1 MIKAIKLSA
10 FLLVLFT
17 FSISYSQDKSI
28 DSLKIALKNPK
39 LHDTTRLRTIA
50 LFRDQ
55 NYNGQDQNYYYL
67 FRLIGSI
74 ASKNYN
80 NKKKNNPEEQKKY
93 TMWLGSYYSSLGAEY
108 FNKPD
113 HENGLPYFDKS
124 IAYHKEAEGYKDM
137 YFAMISK
144 SALLI
149 EIKEYEKAIPYIFKA
164 IKYFEANKKTIEA
177 ENLAY
182 AYTALGYVYAKQG
195 RHKEAIAT
203 YKKVLVCYAE
213 YDRSNYTD
221 YQMGQTH
228 SRMAN
233 SYMELKNYSEAVSH
247 SEKAL
252 ELAKP
257 MNDKYLTVVDLCRIG
272 LVKMEQSKFDEAEKI
287 FNEALA
293 LQAPKGTEA
302 NEHAFISAY
311 LSMAKLYF
319 RKQDW
324 TKAGF
329 YAEKA
334 LAVSNKSN
342 DMLYIG
348 DASSLLYKISLADKN
363 YKRALEMYQL
373 EQKVGDSTRME
384 ASKNALAQ
392 QLLKYNFEKKELKLK
407 LDAEKKTAVK
417 NNWLIGLS
425 GLILLLLLGVYFYY
439 RNNKQKQAITV
450 LEKDQLKQK
459 LLITQMNP
467 HFIFNS
473 IDNIQGLIHDKKDED
488 AVNYLTKFSKLTRQ
502 ILENSNENY
511 ISLSEEVEMTEN
523 YLAIQQLL
531 YANKFSFK
539 IDVEDAI
546 DAETIFLPPM
556 LTQPFIE
563 NAIKH
568 GLGNK
573 DKNGMIDIR
582 FYLKEAKLYFE
593 VLDNGKGFV
602 ASNKTSSHKSLA
614 MTITKERL
622 VNYTK
627 NHDFIVQTDNITD
640 KDENVVGAKVVFEIP
655 YIYEN

>member
-1 MIKAIKLSA
+1 MIKALKLSVV
-10 FLLVLFT
+10 LLLLFS

-55 NYNGQDQNYYYL
+55 NYTAADENYSYL
-67 FRLIGSI
+67 FRLLGTI
-74 ASKNYN
+74 ASKNYKN
-80 NKKKNNPEEQKKY
+80 KKNNKPEEQKKY
-93 TMWLGSYYSSLGAEY
+93 TMWLGSYYSALGAQY

-113 HENGLPYFDKS
+113 HEKGLPYFDKS
-124 IAYHKEAEGYKDM
+124 IAFHKEAEGYKDM
-137 YFAMISK
+137 HFAMISK

-149 EIKEYEKAIPYIFKA
+149 KIKEYEKAIPYIFKA
-164 IKYFEANKKTIEA
+164 IKYFENNKKEVNG
-177 ENLAY
+177 EDLAY
-182 AYTALGYVYAKQG
+182 AYTALAYVYAKQG
-195 RHKEAIAT
+195 KHAEAISN
-203 YKKVLVCYAE
+203 YKKVLASWVD
-213 YDRSNYTD
+213 YDRDNYIN
-221 YQMGQTH
+221 YQLGQTH

-233 SYMELKNYSEAVSH
+233 SYMELKNYPEVISH
-247 SEKAL
+247 SEQAL
-252 ELAKP
+252 QLAKP

-272 LVKMEQSKFDEAEKI
+272 LVKMEQSKFDEAETI
-287 FNEALA
+287 FNKALA
-293 LQAPKGTEA
+293 LQAPNGTET
-302 NEHAFISAY
+302 NEYAFISAY
-311 LSMAKLYF
+311 MSLGRLYF
-319 RKQDW
+319 RKQEW
-324 TKAGF
+324 SKASL

-334 LAVSNKSN
+334 LAVSKKSN
-342 DMLYIG
+342 DMLYMG
-348 DASSLLYKISLADKN
+348 DASSLLYKISMANKN

-407 LDAEKKTAVK
+407 LDAQKKTAVK

-425 GLILLLLLGVYFYY
+425 GFILLLLLGVYFYY

-450 LEKDQLKQK
+450 LEKDQIKQK

-473 IDNIQGLIHDKKDED
+473 IDNIQGLIHDKKDKD

-511 ISLSEEVEMTEN
+511 ISLAEEVEMTEN

-531 YANKFSFK
+531 YTNKFSFK
-539 IDVEDAI
+539 IDVEDTI
-546 DAETIFLPPM
+546 DAEIIFLPPM

-568 GLGNK
+568 GLGNT

-582 FYLKEAKLYFE
+582 FYLKEDKLFFE
-593 VLDNGKGFV
+593 VLDNGKGFD
-602 ASNKTSSHKSLA
+602 ASKKTSGHKSLA

-627 NHDFIVQTDNITD
+627 NQDFVVQTDNITD
-640 KDENVVGAKVVFEIP
+640 KNENVVGAKVVFEIP

>member
-1 MIKAIKLSA
+1 MPKTIKLTA
-10 FLLVLFT
+10 FLLLVFI
-17 FSISYSQDKSI
+17 FSNSYSQDKRI
-28 DSLKIALKNPK
+28 DSLKLALNNPK
-39 LHDTTRLRTIA
+39 IHDTTKLRTIA

-55 NYNGQDQNYYYL
+55 NYTGADKNYFYL

-74 ASKNYN
+74 ASKNYT
-80 NKKKNNPEEQKKY
+80 NKKNNNPEEQKKY
-93 TMWLGSYYSSLGAEY
+93 TMWLGSYYAALGAEY

-124 IAYHKEAEGYKDM
+124 IAYHKEAAGYKDM

-164 IKYFEANKKTIEA
+164 IKYFEDNKKTIEA

-195 RHKEAIAT
+195 KHKEAIAT
-203 YKKVLVCYAE
+203 YKKVLVCYDE
-213 YDRSNYTD
+213 YDRDNYTD
-221 YQMGQTH
+221 YQKAQTH
-228 SRMAN
+228 SRMAS
-233 SYMELKNYSEAVSH
+233 SYMELKNYTQAIFH

-257 MNDKYLTVVDLCRIG
+257 MNDKYLKVVDLCRIG
-272 LVKMEQSKFDEAEKI
+272 LVEMEQSKFDEAEKI

-293 LQAPKGTEA
+293 LQAPNGTEA
-302 NEHAFISAY
+302 NETAFISAY

-319 RKQDW
+319 RKQDVS
-324 TKAGF
+324 KATQ

-334 LAVSNKSN
+334 LAISKKAN
-342 DMLYIG
+342 DMQNVSV
-348 DASSLLYKISLADKN
+348 SSALLYKISLADKN

-407 LDAEKKTAVK
+407 LDSEKKTAVK
-417 NNWLIGLS
+417 NNWLIALS
-425 GLILLLLLGVYFYY
+425 GAILVLLLGVYFYY
-439 RNNKQKQAITV
+439 RNNKQKQAIAG
-450 LEKDQLKQK
+450 LEKNQIKQK

-473 IDNIQGLIHDKKDED
+473 IDNIQGLIHDKKDKD

-511 ISLSEEVEMTEN
+511 ISLSEEIEMTEN

-531 YANKFSFK
+531 YTNKFKFK
-539 IDVEDAI
+539 IEVDSEI
-546 DAETIFLPPM
+546 NAENIMLPPM

-568 GLGNK
+568 GLSNK
-573 DKNGMIDIR
+573 DENGMISIR
-582 FYLKEAKLYFE
+582 FYQKEEKLFFE
-593 VLDNGKGFV
+593 VSDNGKGFD
-602 ASNKTSSHKSLA
+602 ASKKTSSHKSLA

-627 NHDFIVQTDNITD
+627 NQDFTVQTDNITD